1 MKISAKAEYACLA
14 VLALA
19 RQGPESSPLHIR
31 EISEAYGIP
40 ERYLVQILLQLK
52 GAGLVAST
60 RGVAGGYR
68 LARAATDISLSEVLV
83 AVDGPDVP
91 RRIPARP
98 SVRRPRCSPRSGK
111 ASARRNAS
119 FSTTRRSLNLPNSPR
134 PMSGSSDS
142 TTSGQNLST
151 DDGFETKR
159 SPAITSTTPT
169 KAATPTNPS
178 ASVGLNPPFG
188 GPLIRPFRQC
198 QTERPK

>member
-19 RQGPESSPLHIR
+19 RQGPESSPLHIH
-31 EISEAYGIP
+31 EISEAFGIP

-52 GAGLVAST
+52 GAGLVSST

-91 RRIPARP
+91 RQRFLARP
-98 SVRRPRCSPRSGK
+98 SVRRPRCSPRSGR
-111 ASARRNAS
+111 AFARRNAS

-151 DDGFETKR
+151 DDGFEMKR

-169 KAATPTNPS
+169 KTATPTNPS
-178 ASVGLNPPFG
+178 VVCRTESS
-188 GPLIRPFRQC
+188 IR
-198 QTERPK
+198 RPAH